1 MGAYGYAAVSV
12 PGGAKYTGWID
23 LCWDWLQRF
32 KKIHIC
38 FDEDATGRMKV
49 VEIVTRLGM
58 ARTDMVRLPL
68 KGGKNENR
76 FKDINECLQS
86 GVTPE
91 VIAQCVSA
99 PEILSRI
106 G

>member
-1 MGAYGYAAVSV
+1 
-12 PGGAKYTGWID
+12 
-23 LCWDWLQRF
+23 
-32 KKIHIC
+32 
-38 FDEDATGRMKV
+38 MKV

-58 ARTDMVRLPL
+58 ARTDIVRLPL

-91 VIAQCVSA
+91 
-99 PEILSRI
+99 LSHNACLRRRFSSRTS
-106 G
+106 